1 MHRTLFTLAL
11 FLFVWPTVTG
21 LSAML
26 ANIELPLAARTFV
39 TSAILVPAMV
49 FAIVPLLTR
58 AFARYP

>member
-26 ANIELPLAARTFV
+26 ANIELRLAARTFV

-49 FAIVPLLTR
+49 FAVVPLLTR
-58 AFARYP
+58 ALARYP

>member
-26 ANIELPLAARTFV
+26 ASIELPLAARTFV